1 MSMKTAAS
9 GDMITIAYLIRRV
22 DGQEF
27 GLDKTPRSLSFRIG
41 AGKVLAR
48 LETGVMGMTVGEKR
62 TIAVSPSEGYG
73 DYDKNLVLRVE
84 RAMFPPDLRLE
95 VGRTVQYQNR
105 DGERVNL
112 VVNEVTEKTV
122 TVDGNHPLAGLDLLY
137 EVELLSIAD

>member
-1 MSMKTAAS
+1 MKTAAS
-9 GDMITIAYLIRRV
+9 GDMVTIAYLIRRV
-22 DGQEF
+22 DGQES

-41 AGKVLAR
+41 AAKVLAR
-48 LETGVMGMTVGEKR
+48 LETGVLGMTVGERR
-62 TIAVSPSEGYG
+62 TIAVSPGEGYG
-73 DYDKNLVLRVE
+73 EYEKNLVLRVE